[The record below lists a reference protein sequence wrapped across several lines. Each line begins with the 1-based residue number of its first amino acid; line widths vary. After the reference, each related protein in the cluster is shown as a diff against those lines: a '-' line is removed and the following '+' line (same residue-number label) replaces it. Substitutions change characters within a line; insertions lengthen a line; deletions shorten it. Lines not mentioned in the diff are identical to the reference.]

1 MPLRDTWGVWA
12 DASCWAL
19 ANHASCWVL
28 ANYRSSAS
36 RARAA
41 GSKPARQHHSPVDK
55 GWQPERGR
63 RETWPRRCAA
73 ALHMPA
79 PHGQA
84 YRRRCGRGARG
95 TGSVGQGV
103 GEGRGHR
110 VSRRRRRRGNTHH
123 VLSGA
128 HIDGPTFWAWRTGM
142 GMQAWH
148 RHPGLHWLRRTGGMP
163 RQGLKDCSH
172 VSPFHAPA
180 LGLAGP
186 RRC

>member
-1 MPLRDTWGVWA
+1 MQSVGFLQTMPAVGFLQTTAQPRA
-12 DASCWAL
+12 QERQAASQPAPQPCRQGL
-19 ANHASCWVL
+19 AT
-28 ANYRSSAS
+28 
-36 RARAA
+36 
-41 GSKPARQHHSPVDK
+41 G
-55 GWQPERGR
+55 E

-148 RHPGLHWLRRTGGMP
+148 RHPGLHWPRRTGGMP
-163 RQGLKDCSH
+163 PQALKDCSH